1 MARIFISHSSADNAE
16 ALALRDWLVAR
27 GWDDLFLDIDPHR
40 GLVSGQRWL
49 DRLADVP
56 AEMRGVWRLPWT
68 TSRRHPSSL
77 VARLRTCALPFLS
90 RGPGGRGPRSGGDA
104 P

>member
-49 DRLADVP
+49 DRLQ
-56 AEMRGVWRLPWT
+56 E
-68 TSRRHPSSL
+68 SSQRCKAVL
-77 VARLRTCALPFLS
+77 FVLS
-90 RGPGGRGPRSGGDA
+90 RAWLASRYCTAEPQSWWSRLAFWR
-104 P
+104 